1 MKSTSNK
8 FSTGK

>member
-8 FSTGK
+8 S